1 MKKFIT
7 STLMFLVELLIF
19 IIAVLGSC
27 ILFCWAFGNND
38 GRVIIP
44 IFVTYLV
51 IYFMWSA
58 GEFAR
63 DKDY

>member
-1 MKKFIT
+1 MKKFVT

-19 IIAVLGSC
+19 IIAVLGSF
-27 ILFCWAFGNND
+27 ILFCWAFGSND
-38 GRVIIP
+38 GRPIIP